1 MSEVPVEL
9 LLDRGTVLTMTTDRP
24 VLDRGWVGISQGR
37 IVGVGAGD
45 PPPAREVVDCSG
57 DVVLPGFVNAHTHLL
72 GAFVRGMGGDRATTL
87 GASGNRPTVAVR
99 LAMDQEDAYAAARLA
114 IVELQLSGVTATSD
128 SQPAM
133 RGLESQADGTLRAL
147 SESGMHVVFYRA
159 SVDRTDFFPASTH
172 DTADL
177 ASTEIPRLVATHRTD
192 RMTIGIEPMALHRV
206 TDGLLAD
213 LIGLARQLRLPIGI
227 HGPYAQVVAEHPRE
241 RWGRS
246 AIGVL
251 SDFGALGPD
260 LLVHHPVVVDSVDIS
275 QLADTDT
282 ATSVCAVDNMLIGT
296 GQAPLSRLLE
306 AGIRT
311 GIGLDQ
317 PNDGHDMFQL
327 MKVTMLAQRL
337 DGAQWGAPETMIELA
352 TSGGASALALQAG
365 TIESGGWA
373 DLIVLDGAH
382 PTLQPRHTVI
392 SNLVLSTGPQAIKSV
407 YTKGIKTV
415 DRGRHLT
422 WDQDEVID
430 SAALAMRRC
439 LERAGLASDLWTG
452 W

>member
-1 MSEVPVEL
+1 MSQAPVEL
-9 LLDRGTVLTMTTDRP
+9 LLDRGIVLTMTAARP
-24 VLDRGWVGISQGR
+24 VLERGWVGMSEGR
-37 IVGVGAGD
+37 IVGVGSGD
-45 PPPAREVVDCSG
+45 PPPAGEVVDCSG
-57 DVVLPGFVNAHTHLL
+57 DVILPGFVNAHAHLL

-87 GASGNRPTVAVR
+87 GAGGNRPTVAVR
-99 LAMDQEDAYAAARLA
+99 LAMQEEDAYAAARLA
-114 IVELQLSGVTATSD
+114 IVEMQLSGVTATTD

-133 RGLESQADGTLRAL
+133 RGLEFQADGTLRAL
-147 SESGMHVVFYRA
+147 LESGMHAVFYRA
-159 SVDRTDFFPASTH
+159 SVDRTDFFPAPTY
-172 DTADL
+172 DTTDL
-177 ASTEIPRLVATHRTD
+177 ASAEISRLVAGHRTD
-192 RMTIGIEPMALHRV
+192 RIAIGIEPMALHRV

-213 LIGLARQLRLPIGI
+213 LIGLARQHRLPIGI
-227 HGPYAQVVAEHPRE
+227 HGPYAQAVAEHPRE

-246 AIGVL
+246 TIGVL
-251 SDFGALGPD
+251 SEFEALGPD
-260 LLVHHPVVVDSVDIS
+260 LLVHHPVVLDATEIS

-282 ATSVCAVDNMLIGT
+282 ATSVCTVDNMLIGT
-296 GQAPLSRLLE
+296 GPAPLARLLE

-327 MKVTMLAQRL
+327 MKITMLAQRL
-337 DGAQWGAPETMIELA
+337 DGAQWGAPEAMIELA
-352 TSGGASALALQAG
+352 TSGGASALALQTG
-365 TIESGGWA
+365 TIEPGGWA

-392 SNLVLSTGPQAIKSV
+392 SNLVLSAGPQAIKSV

-430 SAALAMRRC
+430 SAALAMKRC
-439 LERAGLASDLWTG
+439 LERAGLSSELWTG